1 MDPSIE
7 KNAVAL
13 QKKTTHVIVE
23 QKVILAK
30 RNIDGLLDEVLVLQK
45 HMQGLAKDAANFI
58 DTTVSYIN
66 QNENNESYIFV
77 HELIIPVSQIIE
89 RLLKSIKASGK
100 LEECF
105 REFVDPFEI
114 LLSDVDEIIDDLRY
128 KIEGDQEMNEL
139 LSSL

>member
-1 MDPSIE
+1 MAFSIE
-7 KNAVAL
+7 DSAVDL
-13 QKKTTHVIVE
+13 QKKTTHVIVD

-30 RNIDGLLDEVLVLQK
+30 KDFNDLLDDILLLQK
-45 HMQGLAKDAANFI
+45 QMTGLSADLEKFI

-66 QNENNESYIFV
+66 KNENNETYIFI
-77 HELIIPVSQIIE
+77 HELLIPISQVTD
-89 RLLKSIKASGK
+89 RLLISIKSQGK

-105 REFVDPFEI
+105 EAFVEPFEL
-114 LLSDVDEIIDDLRY
+114 LLSDLNEIIDDLRY